1 MVKPNPN
8 KRFSQ
13 KQFTRTLIAL
23 SELPITEFS
32 KLYPQLWHNPVND
45 FSLRVSFVGFKI
57 LTADFQ
63 LKFYQFESEKPLIN
77 RHLLVLERFFPSPY
91 FILNGKKFIVFE
103 EQEAT
108 MLTLR
113 DGDISSYLEDLGKV
127 SNH

>member
-1 MVKPNPN
+1 MVKPNPH

-13 KQFTRTLIAL
+13 KKFTKTLIAL
-23 SELPITEFS
+23 AELPITEFS

-45 FSLRVSFVGFKI
+45 SSLRISFVGFKM
-57 LTADFQ
+57 LTTDFQ
-63 LKFYQFESEKPLIN
+63 LKFYQFESEKPLVN
-77 RHLLVLERFFPSPY
+77 RHLLILERFFPSPY